1 MIKIGQ
7 TCIKRYTRQQNAT
20 LNRMALI
27 EKIFNPLSSF
37 HHKRISRYL
46 CELDIEKI
54 IDIGAHKG
62 EFLEKMLKIEKVNSF
77 YAFEP
82 QRNIFNELSKK
93 FSKNKKVTLFNY
105 AMDEE
110 ITKKKLKINKLSMT
124 SSLAEINE
132 NSLYLKFKNFLTL
145 AKSNFED
152 EYEVQT
158 STIDKIFEGINLRKT
173 LLKIDVEGFEIS
185 VIKGSQ
191 VKLRQIPFILL
202 ENQFGNHYKNN
213 NFNDIIK
220 LLSEKNFEIDKKFIF
235 PTMHYQDVLFKK
247 I

>member
-1 MIKIGQ
+1 
-7 TCIKRYTRQQNAT
+7 
-20 LNRMALI
+20 MALI

-37 HHKRISRYL
+37 HHKRIFKYL
-46 CELDIEKI
+46 NKLDIEKI
-54 IDIGAHKG
+54 IDVGAHKG

-82 QRNIFNELSKK
+82 QRKIFNELNEK
-93 FSKNKKVTLFNY
+93 FSKNEKITLFNF
-105 AMDEE
+105 AMDKE
-110 ITKKKLKINKLSMT
+110 ITNKKLKINKLSMT

-132 NSLYLKFKNFLTL
+132 KSLYLKIKNFLTFSR
-145 AKSNFED
+145 SNFND

-158 STIDKIFEGINLRKT
+158 NMVDKIFENISLKKA
-173 LLKIDVEGFEIS
+173 LLKIDVEGFEMN
-185 VIKGSQ
+185 VIEGSR
-191 VKLRQIPFILL
+191 VKLKEISFVLL

-213 NFNDIIK
+213 NFEDIIK
-220 LLSEKNFEIDKKFIF
+220 FLVKQNFKICKKFVF

>member
-1 MIKIGQ
+1 MPV
-7 TCIKRYTRQQNAT
+7 
-20 LNRMALI
+20 I

-62 EFLEKMLKIEKVNSF
+62 EFLESVLRLNNIISF

-82 QRNIFNELSKK
+82 QKNIFKRLNEK
-93 FSKNKKVTLFNY
+93 FSDNQKITLFNF
-105 AMDEE
+105 AMDKE
-110 ITKKKLKINKLSMT
+110 ITNKKLRINKLSMT

-132 NSLYLKFKNFLTL
+132 KSFYLKIKNFLTL
-145 AKSNFED
+145 SKSNFED
-152 EYEVQT
+152 EYEIQT
-158 STIDKIFEGINLRKT
+158 NTVDKIFENINLQKA
-173 LLKIDVEGFEIS
+173 LLKIDVEGFEMN
-185 VIKGSQ
+185 VIEGSQ
-191 VKLRQIPFILL
+191 MKLKEIPYILL

-213 NFNDIIK
+213 NFNDIRRF
-220 LLSEKNFEIDKKFIF
+220 LSEQNFIICKKFLF
-235 PTMHYQDVLFKK
+235 PTLHYQDVLFKK